1 MYFNAQRARI
11 PGLRTASHGW
21 VSTYLLS
28 QNVGRV
34 KQQLDCT
41 PRLRHGNQRQVTI
54 GCCRMDNS
62 RIKQEI
68 RVDQRSGGGLYW
80 RVTR

>member
-11 PGLRTASHGW
+11 PGLRTTSHGG

-34 KQQLDCT
+34 KRQLF
-41 PRLRHGNQRQVTI
+41 PEPVVSFHRA
-54 GCCRMDNS
+54 
-62 RIKQEI
+62 EP
-68 RVDQRSGGGLYW
+68 
-80 RVTR
+80 